1 MKRVGMN
8 LSEYTEK
15 DGDSSRMRFYFRW
28 KRVPAYLSVTFG
40 IILLT
45 VLLHIIG
52 MSDDLVNVAL
62 VYLFPVLVSAV
73 FWGMGPAVYAATL
86 SVIMFDFFFV
96 PPYLSFTVEDLRYLI
111 SFVVYL
117 AVAIMTASL
126 AGRLRQQLDRVKSR
140 EATTNALYDLSR
152 QITAISDLDTLLD
165 NMTSHIS
172 RMLGSTAVMYLPDS
186 QGELKLWVSSGSE
199 PDDSEKHIWGSQSAE
214 LAIAGWVYKNGQI
227 AGQGSPMLGK
237 SSGLYIPLRTE
248 DHIHGV
254 LAADMTASEMEKQQE
269 RRQLLEACGS
279 LAAGAIARVKLAEE
293 ARLAQ
298 VTVESERIRTALL
311 DSVSHELRTPLTA
324 IIGSATGLIENDH
337 LFTAEDRKELTSNI
351 RDGALRMN
359 RLVTNLLGMVRLE
372 SGMLQLNRKWCD
384 AGDMISIVLAKIRE
398 FSPQREVTVQLPEE
412 PVFFYGD
419 EVLLEQVLVN
429 VVSNAIKYSPEGSK
443 VTIQVSEDKKEG
455 TLILIVDD
463 QGIGIMEAERHKIFD
478 KFYRSPSTLH
488 ITGTGL
494 GLAICKGIVEVHGG
508 TIQAGTNPDGG
519 TRIRIDLPAGA
530 EELPL
535 TCSVQGEAGE

>member
-1 MKRVGMN
+1 M
-8 LSEYTEK
+8 SEHMEEGK
-15 DGDSSRMRFYFRW
+15 DQKSLQGISRW
-28 KRVPAYLSVTFG
+28 KRVNAYIWVTLA

-52 MSDDLVNVAL
+52 KSDDLVNVAL
-62 VYLFPVLVSAV
+62 VYLFPILISAV
-73 FWGMGPAVYAATL
+73 YWGMGPAVYAATL
-86 SVIMFDFFFV
+86 SVVMFDFFFV

-111 SFVVYL
+111 SFGVYL

-152 QITAISDLDTLLD
+152 QITAITDLNALLD
-165 NMTSHIS
+165 NMTSQIS
-172 RMLGSTAVMYLPDS
+172 LMLRSPAAMYLPDQ
-186 QGELKLWVSSGSE
+186 QGELKLWMKQKSASE
-199 PDDSEKHIWGSQSAE
+199 LGTEKSAWGSHFSE
-214 LAIAGWVYKNGQI
+214 LAIADWVYKQGQI
-227 AGQGSPMLGK
+227 AGKGSPKLGE
-237 SSGLYIPLRTE
+237 SAGLYVPLRTE
-248 DHIHGV
+248 NHIHGV
-254 LAADMTASEMEKQQE
+254 LAIQMTTNEPEKQQE
-269 RRQLLEACGS
+269 QRQLLQACSS

-298 VTVESERIRTALL
+298 VTAESERIRTALL

-324 IIGSATGLIENDH
+324 IIGSATGLMENDS
-337 LFTAEDRKELTSNI
+337 LFTPEDRRELTGNI

-384 AGDMISIVLAKIRE
+384 VGDMISVVLAKVRE
-398 FSPQREVTVQLPEE
+398 FSPQRKVTVQLPEE
-412 PVFFYGD
+412 PVFFDGD

-429 VVSNAIKYSPEGSK
+429 IVSNAIKYSSDESMVIIRVKNEPSQSS
-443 VTIQVSEDKKEG
+443 VTF
-455 TLILIVDD
+455 IVDD
-463 QGIGIMEAERHKIFD
+463 QGVGIEASERTRVFD
-478 KFYRSPSTLH
+478 KFYRSPSTQH

-508 TIQAGTNPDGG
+508 TIQAEGNPDGG
-519 TRIRIDLPAGA
+519 TRIRI
-530 EELPL
+530 ELPVGRNEMPFSY
-535 TCSVQGEAGE
+535 TVQGEVGD

>member
-1 MKRVGMN
+1 M
-8 LSEYTEK
+8 SEHTEK

-52 MSDDLVNVAL
+52 MSDDLVNVSL

-86 SVIMFDFFFV
+86 SVIMFDFYFV

-152 QITAISDLDTLLD
+152 QITAISDLDALLD

-172 RMLGSTAVMYLPDS
+172 LMLGSTAVMYLPDS

-199 PDDSEKHIWGSQSAE
+199 ADDSEKHIWGSQSAE
-214 LAIAGWVYKNGQI
+214 LAIAGWVYKNRQI

-254 LAADMTASEMEKQQE
+254 LAVDMTASEMEKQRE
-269 RRQLLEACGS
+269 HRQLLEACGS
-279 LAAGAIARVKLAEE
+279 LAAGAIARVKLGEE

-298 VTVESERIRTALL
+298 VTAESERIRTALL

-384 AGDMISIVLAKIRE
+384 AGDMISIVLAKIKE

-443 VTIQVSEDKKEG
+443 VTLQVSDDING
-455 TLILIVDD
+455 GSIVFIVDD
-463 QGIGIMEAERHKIFD
+463 QGVGIAEAERHKIFD
-478 KFYRSPSTLH
+478 KFYRSPSTQH

-535 TCSVQGEAGE
+535 TCSVKGEAGE

>member
-1 MKRVGMN
+1 M
-8 LSEYTEK
+8 SEHTEK
-15 DGDSSRMRFYFRW
+15 DGDSSHMQGLFR
-28 KRVPAYLSVTFG
+28 KRRVPAYLWVTLG

-52 MSDDLVNVAL
+52 ISDDLVNVSL

-73 FWGMGPAVYAATL
+73 YWGMGPAVYAATL

-126 AGRLRQQLDRVKSR
+126 AGRLRQQLDRVESR
-140 EATTNALYDLSR
+140 EATTKALYDLSR

-172 RMLGSTAVMYLPDS
+172 RMLGNPAVIYLPDS
-186 QGELKLWVSSGSE
+186 QGELKLWASSGSGA
-199 PDDSEKHIWGSQSAE
+199 DSEKSIWGGHSSE

-237 SSGLYIPLRTE
+237 SSGLYVPLRTE

-254 LAADMTASEMEKQQE
+254 LAVDMTASTMEKQQE
-269 RRQLLEACGS
+269 QRLLLEACGS

-298 VTVESERIRTALL
+298 VTAESERIRTALL

-337 LFTAEDRKELTSNI
+337 LFTSEDRKELTGNI

-398 FSPQREVTVQLPEE
+398 FSPQREITVQLPEE

-443 VTIQVSEDKKEG
+443 VTIQVSEDKHAG
-455 TLILIVDD
+455 SLLFIVDD
-463 QGIGIMEAERHKIFD
+463 QGVGISEAERHKIFD

-494 GLAICKGIVEVHGG
+494 GLAICKGVVEVHGG
-508 TIQAGTNPDGG
+508 TIQAEPNSAGG
-519 TRIRIDLPAGA
+519 TRIRIDLPAGT

>member
-1 MKRVGMN
+1 MSEHIEEGKDKESMQG
-8 LSEYTEK
+8 LS
-15 DGDSSRMRFYFRW
+15 RW
-28 KRVPAYLSVTFG
+28 ERVPAYIWATLG

-52 MSDDLVNVAL
+52 MSDDWVNVAL
-62 VYLFPVLVSAV
+62 VYLFPILISAV
-73 FWGMGPAVYAATL
+73 YWGMGPAVYAATL
-86 SVIMFDFFFV
+86 SVVMFDFFFV

-111 SFVVYL
+111 SFAVYL
-117 AVAIMTASL
+117 AVAIMTANL

-152 QITAISDLDTLLD
+152 QITAITDLDTLLD
-165 NMTSHIS
+165 NMTSQIS
-172 RMLGSTAVMYLPDS
+172 LMLGSPAAMYLPD
-186 QGELKLWVSSGSE
+186 QQDELKLWIKQKSASEIGTEKSTWGGHSS
-199 PDDSEKHIWGSQSAE
+199 D
-214 LAIAGWVYKNGQI
+214 LAIADWVYKQGQV
-227 AGQGSPMLGK
+227 AGKGSTKLGE
-237 SSGLYIPLRTE
+237 SAGLYVPLRTE
-248 DHIHGV
+248 NHIHGV
-254 LAADMTASEMEKQQE
+254 IAVHLTTNELEKQQE
-269 RRQLLEACGS
+269 QRQLLEACGS

-298 VTVESERIRTALL
+298 VTAESERIRTALL

-324 IIGSATGLIENDH
+324 IIGSATGLMENDS
-337 LFTAEDRKELTSNI
+337 LFTPEDRRELTGNI

-384 AGDMISIVLAKIRE
+384 VGDMISIVLEKVRE
-398 FSPQREVTVQLPEE
+398 FSSHREIVVKLPEE

-429 VVSNAIKYSPEGSK
+429 IVSNAIKYSPDDSK
-443 VTIQVSEDKKEG
+443 VTIGVKKDMSHASL
-455 TLILIVDD
+455 TLIVDD
-463 QGIGIMEAERHKIFD
+463 QGIGISEAERVYIFD
-478 KFYRSPSTLH
+478 KFYRSPSTQH

-508 TIQAGTNPDGG
+508 TIQAEANPDGG
-519 TRIRIDLPAGA
+519 TRIRIDLPAGTD
-530 EELPL
+530 ELSFSCPA
-535 TCSVQGEAGE
+535 QGEVGE